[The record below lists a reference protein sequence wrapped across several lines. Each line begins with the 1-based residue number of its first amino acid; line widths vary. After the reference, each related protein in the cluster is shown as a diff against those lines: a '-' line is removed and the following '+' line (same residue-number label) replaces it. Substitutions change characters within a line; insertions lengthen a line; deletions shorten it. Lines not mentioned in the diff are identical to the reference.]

1 MNATGSWL
9 AEHRT
14 IRLTDDGD
22 NNCDTLFISSQNIF
36 RHLFLKLCTIYF
48 LHLSGRNTFVFN
60 KRQVNDMSAV
70 VRC

>member
-1 MNATGSWL
+1 MNATGYRL

-36 RHLFLKLCTIYF
+36 RHLFLKLGTIYF